1 LRVSFQ
7 VNRATPQMRR
17 FAKQLMVHEALRN
30 KSSDAKL
37 PATFPVTDK
46 LRPHLA
52 TLMGNGGFRAL
63 LSRALVLA
71 GAEVPWLR
79 AVHVQADGALEGL
92 QAPHRQLDPA
102 EFLEG
107 KVVLLAQLL
116 GLLVA
121 FIGTSLT
128 LRLVGE
134 IWPQITL
141 EDMDFGT
148 GGDNEKAK

>member
-1 LRVSFQ
+1 
-7 VNRATPQMRR
+7 MRS
-17 FAKQLMVHEALRN
+17 FAKQLMVYETLKN
-30 KSSDAKL
+30 NPSKAKL
-37 PATFPVTDK
+37 PAIFPVIDK
-46 LRPHLA
+46 LRPLLA
-52 TLMGNGGFRAL
+52 KLMGNGGFRAL
-63 LSRALVLA
+63 ISRALALA
-71 GAEVPWLR
+71 GREVFWLH
-79 AVHVQADGALEGL
+79 ALHVNADGTLEGVE
-92 QAPHRQLDPA
+92 ASHARLDPA

-116 GLLVA
+116 ELLVA